1 MADPEEDKKVRRPIS
16 FRLRPD
22 DRKRFMVIASARGL
36 TPGQLARQLVA
47 RDLDLILRSST
58 DRRRIENGEVLGKVL
73 GALGRIS
80 HELSQWA
87 SATQGR
93 PDDSDAV
100 RELRRMGADLDRVI
114 EAILTTIRKKAE

>member
-1 MADPEEDKKVRRPIS
+1 
-16 FRLRPD
+16 
-22 DRKRFMVIASARGL
+22 MVIAAARGM

-58 DRRRIENGEVLGKVL
+58 DRRRIENGEVLGRVL

-80 HELSQWA
+80 HELGQWA
-87 SATQGR
+87 NATQGH
-93 PDDSDAV
+93 PDDSAAV

-114 EAILTTIRKKAE
+114 EAILTTIRKKAG